1 MTSFLL
7 KAIICPLVLI
17 LSDGMSE
24 QIRYSHIG
32 QAIVL
37 GLILAA
43 AGTLMEYFLLREGT
57 LWISVAAD
65 FAVTVIALYYI
76 TNMFEGSS
84 MTFAAAIVVSL
95 ILAATEILIHL
106 GLIRT
111 GRVPQGN
118 SDSRI

>member
-43 AGTLMEYFLLREGT
+43 AGTLIEYFLLREGT